1 MLSYGAR
8 WPLSLM
14 SRELRNP
21 LARSIPVTHR
31 SLKGDAAAPKRTV
44 QSLAGQH
51 VRGQVRRN
59 GCNGLIDRRECR
71 LLRSLLEAKPTS
83 GRAHETT

>member
-1 MLSYGAR
+1 MLSYGA
-8 WPLSLM
+8 
-14 SRELRNP
+14 
-21 LARSIPVTHR
+21 LATLFDVEGASQPISALHPPQPTGTWG
-31 SLKGDAAAPKRTV
+31 LKGDAAPR
-44 QSLAGQH
+44 SRLAGQH

-71 LLRSLLEAKPTS
+71 LLRSLLGAKPTS